1 MKDVRYRHDTLPAAL
16 NSPKPRGPIDR
27 SITTRH
33 RRLRFILA
41 AVLAFAAIIQG
52 TRPPAKRLTTPDAE
66 VGNPLVSLLADTR
79 ADAAREKLEKNQPG
93 VALAMLVSALQTDPE
108 SIDARNLARKILT
121 TTVWN
126 FPETTLEHHRAIDH
140 VAFSP
145 PSTLWV
151 SLSGEAN
158 TTVRW
163 DLESLKIENVLF
175 PVKLPPTRSLV
186 FDSGHRFVV
195 IERGG
200 FILLCDAMTLRPI
213 CDIGELPPSLTPS
226 AVISFSPNG
235 LLAAHP
241 VVTKGNPSSIT
252 WHIRDTG
259 SGEIIRSSEP
269 GGPDSPLPLA
279 AFMGTNSLRV
289 LCDDG
294 SLWTM
299 PISPVAPIETTAP
312 PEPVRY
318 PHAGFSQTGG
328 SALVLVDHGPHKAPD
343 LARVVFDDGDIPPT
357 PGLLMESEPWTL
369 QPSVWTGLLRPADAP
384 LKVRGNTA
392 LIAGH
397 APLSASSPITA
408 AAFSGDRSFIAGGD
422 GKVTLFRSILPAVV
436 TENHGPPAPLD
447 SAALDALQ
455 MLTEAVTG
463 GTCDASGRTFTK
475 STEASRLR
483 AFENCDFS
491 ALSSSYPELNF
502 EPIIRALQSLAP
514 RVPPPDSLG
523 VLLERLTRASSDRTE
538 LSSRVRIEKAFEGN
552 DPATILAVIES
563 AGGKG
568 PAAAK
573 ALELALASTHPEYI
587 TACLDHA
594 TDLPDVL
601 RKLAFSRIE
610 WLQGRKAN
618 SLLFWPDGFPDLKT
632 VRLREDWDGW
642 EQADF
647 SKALENLHLGL
658 AQELANLELPENPT
672 PEQLQNVID
681 RLNDPLTLRAVGSSH
696 YASACLRAAI
706 ALTPFKEHA
715 QDTLMFASTARN
727 LGEDPAPCLRAE
739 ALALTAL
746 GDYQKARDRWVSLI
760 TEQAVEKHQ
769 PGDYAE
775 AAYTAFENSDTRQAM
790 AILSTGLRHYP
801 DDANFALR
809 AGWIALLTGNPDQA
823 YRFLLAGNEI
833 GYPQEKLE
841 DATALLAIAAI
852 QNGAVDDAS
861 VFYQELIRMA
871 PEWENPET
879 IEALDWPD
887 EMKAS
892 LRQLT
897 W

>member
-41 AVLAFAAIIQG
+41 GVLAFAAIIQG
-52 TRPPAKRLTTPDAE
+52 TRPPTRRLTTATPE
-66 VGNPLVSLLADTR
+66 TGNPLVALLADTR
-79 ADAAREKLEKNQPG
+79 ADAARAKLEKDQPG
-93 VALAMLVSALQTDPE
+93 VALAMLVSALKTDPE
-108 SIDARNLARKILT
+108 SIEARNLARKILT

-126 FPETTLEHHRAIDH
+126 IPETTLEHHCAIDH
-140 VAFSP
+140 VEFSP

-151 SLSGEAN
+151 SVSGKAN
-158 TTVRW
+158 TTVKW
-163 DLESLKIENVLF
+163 NLESLKIENVLF
-175 PVKLPPTRSLV
+175 PAELPPTRSLV
-186 FDSGHRFVV
+186 FDSEHRFVV

-200 FILLCDAMTLRPI
+200 FMLLCDAVTLRPN

-226 AVISFSPNG
+226 AVITFSPNG

-241 VVTKGNPSSIT
+241 VISKGNPSSIT

-269 GGPDSPLPLA
+269 SDPDSPLPLA

-289 LCDDG
+289 LRDDG

-299 PISPVAPIETTAP
+299 PISPVAPIEVTP
-312 PEPVRY
+312 PPKPVRY
-318 PHAGFSQTGG
+318 LHAGFSRTGG
-328 SALVLVDHGPHKAPD
+328 SALVLEDHGPHRAPD
-343 LARVVFDDGDIPPT
+343 LGRVVFDDGDMPPT
-357 PGLLMESEPWTL
+357 PGLLTESEPWTL

-384 LKVRGNTA
+384 LKVRDNQV

-397 APLSASSPITA
+397 APLTTSSPITA
-408 AAFSGDRSFIAGGD
+408 AAFSGDRSFIASKD
-422 GKVTLFRSILPAVV
+422 GKVTIFRSIPPAIV
-436 TENHGPPAPLD
+436 TGNHGPPAPPD
-447 SAALDALQ
+447 SAALDALKD
-455 MLTEAVTG
+455 LTEALAG
-463 GTCDASGRTFTK
+463 GTCDESGRTFTE
-475 STEASRLR
+475 STPGNRLQAFASCDFTALSSTYPELDFEPILR
-483 AFENCDFS
+483 AF
-491 ALSSSYPELNF
+491 
-502 EPIIRALQSLAP
+502 QSLAP
-514 RVPPPDSLG
+514 GVPPTDSLS
-523 VLLERLTRASSDRTE
+523 LYSERLARASSVSTE
-538 LSSRVRIEKAFEGN
+538 LSSQVRIEKAFEGK
-552 DPATILAVIES
+552 DTATILAAIES

-573 ALELALASTHPEYI
+573 ALELALASTRPEYI
-587 TACLDHA
+587 KACLDHA

-618 SLLFWPDGFPDLKT
+618 SLLFWPDGFPDLNML
-632 VRLREDWDGW
+632 RLREDWDGW

-647 SKALENLHLGL
+647 SKALEELHLCL
-658 AQELANLELPENPT
+658 AEELANLELPENPS
-672 PEQLQNVID
+672 PEQLQIVID
-681 RLNDPLTLRAVGSSH
+681 RLNDPLTLRAVGNAN
-696 YASACLRAAI
+696 YASACLKLAI

-727 LGEDPAPCLRAE
+727 LGADPAPCLRAE

-760 TEQAVEKHQ
+760 TEQPVENHQ

-823 YRFLLAGNEI
+823 YRFLLAGNQI

-841 DATALLAIAAI
+841 DATALLAIAAT

-861 VFYQELIRMA
+861 IFYQELIRISPA
-871 PEWENPET
+871 WENPET
-879 IEALDWPD
+879 IEELDWPE